1 MRAGL
6 VVGCCLASCLLACDG
21 AESRVRVTVN
31 PASAQPSALRVTLYG
46 AGRLVF
52 PSTLALGIKTLP
64 GAVIIRNLDPD
75 TTNPRVLIDGLDGL
89 GNLQSQ
95 GAALLPLEAGR
106 ETQAVMQLV
115 DGPLG
120 DQDGDG
126 VPDVIDDCPQISDPD
141 QRCATPV
148 DLRASAP
155 VDLSRT
161 GDLTGG
167 AIDLAMPTDGPLAAA
182 DLKPVIDL
190 KPALDLP
197 PADLAGYAACPV
209 GALFCDSF
217 ESGDTTKW
225 DETVGGGTVTLSV
238 PTGTAYSGTHALRVQ
253 STGGTS
259 TSFLKHRL
267 RCPGAADLGAECP
280 VGSGNTVYLRAFLYT
295 ATAYSYPLYMLFAHR
310 DSGNNDYVVGVDA
323 FSGDAW
329 YIFNKNPGNAYKMTG
344 SYAGGA
350 WRCLELEIQIGAGTN
365 VVRLWVDGVSG
376 GQSATLSGTDA
387 APSIGEI
394 DVGVTYQNVAAANDF
409 YIDDVAVATTRIGCN

>member
-1 MRAGL
+1 MRAGF
-6 VVGCCLASCLLACDG
+6 VVGCCLASSLLACRG

-64 GAVIIRNLDPD
+64 GAVIIRNLEAD

-89 GNLQSQ
+89 GNVQSQ
-95 GAALLPLEAGR
+95 GAVLLPLEAGK
-106 ETQAVMQLV
+106 ETQAVLQLV
-115 DGPLG
+115 DGPLA

-126 VPDVIDDCPQISDPD
+126 VPDVIDDCPMQSDPD
-141 QRCATPV
+141 QRCATAV
-148 DLRASAP
+148 DLRAGTP
-155 VDLSRT
+155 VDLIRT
-161 GDLTGG
+161 GDLTATGDLTSG

-182 DLKPVIDL
+182 DLR
-190 KPALDLP
+190 PALDLP
-197 PADLAGYAACPV
+197 AADLAGYAPCPV

-225 DETVGGGTVTLSV
+225 DETVGGGSVTMSV

-267 RCPGAADLGAECP
+267 RCPGASDMAAECP
-280 VGSGNTVYLRAFLYT
+280 VGSGGTVYLRAFLYT

-310 DSGNNDYVVGVDA
+310 DSENNDYVVGVDA
-323 FSGDAW
+323 FSGESW
-329 YIFNKNPGNAYKMTG
+329 YVFNKNPGNVHKMAG
-344 SYAGGA
+344 SYAAGA
-350 WRCLELEIQIGAGTN
+350 WRCLELEIAVGVGTN
-365 VVRLWVDGVSG
+365 VVQLWVDGVSG
-376 GQSATLSGTDA
+376 GQSGTISGSDA